1 MEEKFVNEKA
11 FHLAGIIPVAGQ
23 PLDFDLPWHD
33 SCMPVA
39 QNYLAVERAAIEC
52 AYAGCETIWVVC
64 HDDMQPLIRHRMGD
78 YVQDPNW
85 VQNPHV
91 WYNPEDYRKEIPI
104 FYVPVHPKDRE
115 KRDCLSWSI
124 LHGANVAY
132 NTSGQMSKWLTPDR
146 YYVSFPYGV
155 YPPMA
160 VKKHRSSISRD
171 DGFFISYDGKTIKDG
186 EYLGFTFNSKDYFKF
201 LTTIKTDLLKRSPI
215 LDPKK
220 DFSLDLVFQEA
231 NLENSDIIEVN
242 WYYNVDS
249 WENYCQYIASE
260 ESKKIHRPHESIFTY
275 KEWNPVGVDN

>member
-1 MEEKFVNEKA
+1 
-11 FHLAGIIPVAGQ
+11 
-23 PLDFDLPWHD
+23 
-33 SCMPVA
+33 
-39 QNYLAVERAAIEC
+39 
-52 AYAGCETIWVVC
+52 
-64 HDDMQPLIRHRMGD
+64 
-78 YVQDPNW
+78 
-85 VQNPHV
+85 
-91 WYNPEDYRKEIPI
+91 
-104 FYVPVHPKDRE
+104 
-115 KRDCLSWSI
+115 
-124 LHGANVAY
+124 
-132 NTSGQMSKWLTPDR
+132 
-146 YYVSFPYGV
+146 
-155 YPPMA
+155 MA

-231 NLENSDIIEVN
+231 SLENSDIIEVN